1 MVKRFVAAAAAVLTL
16 VAAPLAQ
23 AAEHN
28 PGDPGHSVELGKIDH
43 PCAGRKLLYHSHN
56 DALYGTYKND
66 KLTVMAVDGQ
76 QVTDQEKVCFRL
88 APDADADGNDV
99 STLTVPDDGSL
110 DFLGEPGSTVWAAPQ
125 SADWTDSWR
134 PIWSG
139 LGAFDPAHE
148 AGEIPDNFVDDVM
161 HFDLV
166 EMDGP
171 GDVNV
176 FFSSRVG
183 DPERLFSSADEDMRT
198 ITYDVGGHGHFTW
211 TFSQPGIYE
220 MTWQGRAELKGG
232 GVERS
237 EPVTQYWLV
246 GDDTTVGLP
255 EGTTTDLRTPN
266 TTEETTTASPTTSAK
281 PSPKPAP
288 RPTSSTTSQ
297 STSRP
302 TSTTAPT
309 PTSTGSAAAEDR
321 RKLIEAGH
329 MDMALAAEG
338 SSIGA
343 MLIDDSDPHNQAKRE
358 SGSFIFAVPDAAR
371 KTLPEGARE
380 SFPEP
385 PEAMWILPQAQ
396 EKNLPWLGFST
407 TRVGA
412 DALSQGSKVTVSMRD
427 VSGPGRIYTWHEDL
441 RGLRVELDS
450 GDASKQLEYPVNA
463 HDHQGFGFTEPGV
476 YTATFTFAGTSA
488 SGEDF
493 SEDLVATFAVGDEA
507 VAAARDGRLGDAGAS
522 GAGAGKGKLTLSG
535 ALAEGIRSLE
545 KEIKKAGDTLAPLAR
560 KTNDGGKGG
569 SGAVSTL
576 ATPAAPAAK
585 DRRQSSGPAH
595 AQQPAPAQAA
605 PAQAAPARA
614 EEPASAKPAAQ
625 VQRAPERS
633 RASKSSSKPSNQ
645 QTSKSK
651 PSADSREDS
660 KSAKP
665 TRSTS
670 SPATSEAPAAPDDY
684 APSRNPAGEGTGI
697 HSSLDAAGAQ
707 PDGQAADTS
716 PTAGGF
722 WAGLAIGVGVMA
734 LIGGCVLF
742 VAAARLLR
750 RVERSAS

>member
-1 MVKRFVAAAAAVLTL
+1 M
-16 VAAPLAQ
+16 
-23 AAEHN
+23 
-28 PGDPGHSVELGKIDH
+28 
-43 PCAGRKLLYHSHN
+43 
-56 DALYGTYKND
+56 
-66 KLTVMAVDGQ
+66 
-76 QVTDQEKVCFRL
+76 
-88 APDADADGNDV
+88 
-99 STLTVPDDGSL
+99 
-110 DFLGEPGSTVWAAPQ
+110 
-125 SADWTDSWR
+125 
-134 PIWSG
+134 
-139 LGAFDPAHE
+139 
-148 AGEIPDNFVDDVM
+148 
-161 HFDLV
+161 
-166 EMDGP
+166 
-171 GDVNV
+171 
-176 FFSSRVG
+176 
-183 DPERLFSSADEDMRT
+183 
-198 ITYDVGGHGHFTW
+198 
-211 TFSQPGIYE
+211 
-220 MTWQGRAELKGG
+220 
-232 GVERS
+232 
-237 EPVTQYWLV
+237 TQYWLV
-246 GDDTTVGLP
+246 GDDATVGLP

-266 TTEETTTASPTTSAK
+266 TTEETTAASPTTSAK

-522 GAGAGKGKLTLSG
+522 GAGAGKGKLTLPG

-684 APSRNPAGEGTGI
+684 APSRNPAGGGTGI

>member
-1 MVKRFVAAAAAVLTL
+1 MLTL
-16 VAAPLAQ
+16 AAAPLAQ

-99 STLTVPDDGSL
+99 STLTVPEDGSL
-110 DFLGEPGSTVWAAPQ
+110 DFLGEPGTTVWAAPQ

-166 EMDGP
+166 DMDGP

-183 DPERLFSSADEDMRT
+183 DPERLFSSADEGMRT

-211 TFSQPGIYE
+211 TFSQPGIYK

-246 GDDTTVGLP
+246 GDDVTVGLP

-288 RPTSSTTSQ
+288 RPTST
-297 STSRP
+297 P

-309 PTSTGSAAAEDR
+309 PTSTGSAAAEDK

-329 MDMALAAEG
+329 MDMALVAEG

-343 MLIDDSDPHNQAKRE
+343 MLIDDSDPHNQAKRD
-358 SGSFIFAVPDAAR
+358 SGSFIFAVPDVAK
-371 KTLPEGARE
+371 KTLPEGVRE

-412 DALSQGSKVTVSMRD
+412 DALAQGSKVTVSMRD

-450 GDASKQLEYPVNA
+450 GDVSKQIEYPVNA

-507 VAAARDGRLGDAGAS
+507 VAAARDGRLGDAGAG
-522 GAGAGKGKLTLSG
+522 GAGAGNGKLTLPG

-576 ATPAAPAAK
+576 ATPAALAQA
-585 DRRQSSGPAH
+585 AH

-605 PAQAAPARA
+605 PARAA
-614 EEPASAKPAAQ
+614 EPASAKPAAQ
-625 VQRAPERS
+625 VQRTPERS
-633 RASKSSSKPSNQ
+633 RASNSSGKPSNQ

-651 PSADSREDS
+651 TSADSREDS
-660 KSAKP
+660 KPAKA
-665 TRSTS
+665 TS
-670 SPATSEAPAAPDDY
+670 SPATSEAPASPDDY
-684 APSRNPAGEGTGI
+684 APSRNPAGGSGTGI

-750 RVERSAS
+750 KVERSTS

>member
-1 MVKRFVAAAAAVLTL
+1 MLTL

-23 AAEHN
+23 ASEHN

-99 STLTVPDDGSL
+99 STLTVPEDGSL
-110 DFLGEPGSTVWAAPQ
+110 DFLGEPGTTVWAAPQ

-148 AGEIPDNFVDDVM
+148 AGDIPDNFVDDVM

-183 DPERLFSSADEDMRT
+183 EPERLFSSNDEEMRT

-211 TFSQPGIYE
+211 TFSQPGIYK

-246 GDDTTVGLP
+246 GDDATVGLP

-266 TTEETTTASPTTSAK
+266 TTEETTAASPTTSAK

-522 GAGAGKGKLTLSG
+522 GAGAGKGKLTLPG

-625 VQRAPERS
+625 AQRAPERS
-633 RASKSSSKPSNQ
+633 RASKPSSKPSNQ

-651 PSADSREDS
+651 PSADSREDFKSS
-660 KSAKP
+660 KPA
-665 TRSTS
+665 RSTS
-670 SPATSEAPAAPDDY
+670 SPATSEAPASPDDY
-684 APSRNPAGEGTGI
+684 APSRNPAGGSRTGI

-707 PDGQAADTS
+707 PDSQAADTS

-750 RVERSAS
+750 KVERSTS

>member
-1 MVKRFVAAAAAVLTL
+1 MKRFVAAAAAVLTL
-16 VAAPLAQ
+16 AAAPLAQ

-99 STLTVPDDGSL
+99 STLTVPEDGSL

-166 EMDGP
+166 DMDGP
-171 GDVNV
+171 GDANV

-211 TFSQPGIYE
+211 TFSEPGIYE
-220 MTWQGRAELKGG
+220 MTWQGRAELDGG
-232 GVERS
+232 GTERS

-246 GDDTTVGLP
+246 GDDATVGLP

-266 TTEETTTASPTTSAK
+266 TAPDTASPSASASATTQRPK
-281 PSPKPAP
+281 PSPSTRATPAP
-288 RPTSSTTSQ
+288 RPTTPAETA
-297 STSRP
+297 P
-302 TSTTAPT
+302 TSTTPAAP
-309 PTSTGSAAAEDR
+309 ADR
-321 RKLIEAGH
+321 RKLITSGH
-329 MDMALAAEG
+329 MDMALVAEG
-338 SSIGA
+338 SRIGA
-343 MLIDDSDPHNQAKRE
+343 KLIDDSDPHNQAQRE

-371 KTLPEGARE
+371 KTLPEGASE
-380 SFPEP
+380 NFPDA

-407 TRVGA
+407 TRVAA
-412 DALSQGSKVTVSMRD
+412 DALAQGSKVTVAMRD
-427 VSGPGRIYTWHEDL
+427 VDGPGRIYTWHEDL

-463 HDHQGFGFTEPGV
+463 HDHQGFGFTEPGA
-476 YTATFTFAGTSA
+476 YTATFTFSGTSA
-488 SGEDF
+488 DGKDF
-493 SEDLVATFAVGDEA
+493 SEDMVATFAVGDEA
-507 VAAARDGRLGDAGAS
+507 VTAAREGRLGGAGAAAS
-522 GAGAGKGKLTLSG
+522 AGKGKLTLPG

-545 KEIKKAGDTLAPLAR
+545 KELKKAGDTLTPLAR
-560 KTNDGGKGG
+560 KKDNSGDGGKSG
-569 SGAVSTL
+569 SGAVSTR
-576 ATPAAPAAK
+576 ATPAAPAQA
-585 DRRQSSGPAH
+585 AH

-605 PAQAAPARA
+605 PARAA
-614 EEPASAKPAAQ
+614 EPNSAKPAAQ
-625 VQRAPERS
+625 AQRAPERS

-651 PSADSREDS
+651 TSAGSREDS
-660 KSAKP
+660 KSARA
-665 TRSTS
+665 TRATRATS
-670 SPATSEAPAAPDDY
+670 SPATSEASSASDDY
-684 APSRNPAGEGTGI
+684 APSRNPAGGSGTGI
-697 HSSLDAAGAQ
+697 HSSLDAAQ
-707 PDGQAADTS
+707 PGDPAPDTS

-742 VAAARLLR
+742 IAAARLLR

>member
-1 MVKRFVAAAAAVLTL
+1 MKRFVAAAAVAVLMFA
-16 VAAPLAQ
+16 AAPLAQ

-88 APDADADGNDV
+88 APDADAEGNDV
-99 STLTVPDDGSL
+99 STLTVPEDGSL

-211 TFSQPGIYE
+211 TFSEPGIYE

-297 STSRP
+297 P
-302 TSTTAPT
+302 TSTTAPTTAPT

-343 MLIDDSDPHNQAKRE
+343 VLIDDSDPHNQAKRE
-358 SGSFIFAVPDAAR
+358 SGSFIFAVPDAAK

-385 PEAMWILPQAQ
+385 PEEMWILPQAQ

-412 DALSQGSKVTVSMRD
+412 GALSQGSKVTVSMRD

-450 GDASKQLEYPVNA
+450 GDASKQIEYPVNA

-493 SEDLVATFAVGDEA
+493 SEDLVATFAVGDES
-507 VAAARDGRLGDAGAS
+507 VAAARDGRLGVAGAGGAGAS
-522 GAGAGKGKLTLSG
+522 KGKLTLPG

-560 KTNDGGKGG
+560 KTDDGGKGG

-576 ATPAAPAAK
+576 ATPAAPAQAAPVQ
-585 DRRQSSGPAH
+585 QS
-595 AQQPAPAQAA
+595 A

-614 EEPASAKPAAQ
+614 AEPASAKPAAQ
-625 VQRAPERS
+625 AQRAPEGS
-633 RASKSSSKPSNQ
+633 RASKSSSKPSNR

-651 PSADSREDS
+651 TSADSREDS
-660 KSAKP
+660 KPA
-665 TRSTS
+665 RATS
-670 SPATSEAPAAPDDY
+670 SPATSEAPAALDGY
-684 APSRNPAGEGTGI
+684 ASSRNPAGGSETGI

-707 PDGQAADTS
+707 PDGQTPDTA

-750 RVERSAS
+750 KVERSTS

>member
-1 MVKRFVAAAAAVLTL
+1 MFA
-16 VAAPLAQ
+16 AAPLAQ

-88 APDADADGNDV
+88 APDADAEGNDV
-99 STLTVPDDGSL
+99 STLTVPEDGSL

-211 TFSQPGIYE
+211 TFSEPGIYE

-297 STSRP
+297 P
-302 TSTTAPT
+302 TSTTAPTTAPT

-343 MLIDDSDPHNQAKRE
+343 VLIDDSDPHNQAKRE
-358 SGSFIFAVPDAAR
+358 SGSFIFAVPDAAK

-385 PEAMWILPQAQ
+385 PEEMWILPQAQ

-412 DALSQGSKVTVSMRD
+412 GALSQGSKVTVSMRD

-450 GDASKQLEYPVNA
+450 GDASKQIEYPVNA

-493 SEDLVATFAVGDEA
+493 SEDLVATFAVGDES
-507 VAAARDGRLGDAGAS
+507 VAAARDGRLGVAGAGGAGAS
-522 GAGAGKGKLTLSG
+522 KGKLTLPG

-560 KTNDGGKGG
+560 KTDDGGKGG

-576 ATPAAPAAK
+576 ATPAAPAQAAPVQ
-585 DRRQSSGPAH
+585 QS
-595 AQQPAPAQAA
+595 A

-614 EEPASAKPAAQ
+614 AEPASAKPAAQ
-625 VQRAPERS
+625 AQRAPEGS
-633 RASKSSSKPSNQ
+633 RASKSSSKPSNR

-651 PSADSREDS
+651 TSADSREDS
-660 KSAKP
+660 KPA
-665 TRSTS
+665 RATS
-670 SPATSEAPAAPDDY
+670 SPATSEAPAALDGY
-684 APSRNPAGEGTGI
+684 ASSRNPAGGSETGI

-707 PDGQAADTS
+707 PDGQTPDTA

-750 RVERSAS
+750 KVERSTS

>member
-1 MVKRFVAAAAAVLTL
+1 MKRFVAAAAAAVLTL

-23 AAEHN
+23 ASEHN

-88 APDADADGNDV
+88 APDADAEGNDV
-99 STLTVPDDGSL
+99 STLTVPEDGSL

-211 TFSQPGIYE
+211 TFSEPGIYE

-297 STSRP
+297 P
-302 TSTTAPT
+302 TSTTAPTTAPT

-343 MLIDDSDPHNQAKRE
+343 VLIDDSDPHNQAKRE
-358 SGSFIFAVPDAAR
+358 SGSFIFAVPDAAK

-385 PEAMWILPQAQ
+385 PEEMWILPQAQ

-412 DALSQGSKVTVSMRD
+412 GALSQGSKVTVSMRD

-450 GDASKQLEYPVNA
+450 GDASKQIEYPVNA

-493 SEDLVATFAVGDEA
+493 SEDLVATFAVGDES
-507 VAAARDGRLGDAGAS
+507 VAAARDGRLGVAGAGGAGAS
-522 GAGAGKGKLTLSG
+522 KGKLTLPG

-560 KTNDGGKGG
+560 KTDDGGKGG

-576 ATPAAPAAK
+576 ATPAAPAQAAPVQ
-585 DRRQSSGPAH
+585 QS
-595 AQQPAPAQAA
+595 A

-614 EEPASAKPAAQ
+614 AEPASAKPAAQ
-625 VQRAPERS
+625 AQRAPEGS
-633 RASKSSSKPSNQ
+633 RASKSSSKPSNR

-651 PSADSREDS
+651 TSADSREDS
-660 KSAKP
+660 KPA
-665 TRSTS
+665 RATS
-670 SPATSEAPAAPDDY
+670 SPATSEAPAALDGY
-684 APSRNPAGEGTGI
+684 ASSRNPAGGSETGI

-707 PDGQAADTS
+707 PDGQTPDTA

-750 RVERSAS
+750 KVERSTS

>member
-1 MVKRFVAAAAAVLTL
+1 
-16 VAAPLAQ
+16 
-23 AAEHN
+23 
-28 PGDPGHSVELGKIDH
+28 
-43 PCAGRKLLYHSHN
+43 
-56 DALYGTYKND
+56 
-66 KLTVMAVDGQ
+66 
-76 QVTDQEKVCFRL
+76 
-88 APDADADGNDV
+88 
-99 STLTVPDDGSL
+99 
-110 DFLGEPGSTVWAAPQ
+110 
-125 SADWTDSWR
+125 
-134 PIWSG
+134 
-139 LGAFDPAHE
+139 
-148 AGEIPDNFVDDVM
+148 
-161 HFDLV
+161 
-166 EMDGP
+166 
-171 GDVNV
+171 
-176 FFSSRVG
+176 
-183 DPERLFSSADEDMRT
+183 
-198 ITYDVGGHGHFTW
+198 
-211 TFSQPGIYE
+211 
-220 MTWQGRAELKGG
+220 
-232 GVERS
+232 
-237 EPVTQYWLV
+237 
-246 GDDTTVGLP
+246 
-255 EGTTTDLRTPN
+255 
-266 TTEETTTASPTTSAK
+266 
-281 PSPKPAP
+281 
-288 RPTSSTTSQ
+288 
-297 STSRP
+297 
-302 TSTTAPT
+302 
-309 PTSTGSAAAEDR
+309 
-321 RKLIEAGH
+321 
-329 MDMALAAEG
+329 MDMALVAEG

-450 GDASKQLEYPVNA
+450 GDASKQIEYPVNA

-507 VAAARDGRLGDAGAS
+507 VAAARDGRLGDAGAAAS
-522 GAGAGKGKLTLSG
+522 AGKGKLTLPG

-545 KEIKKAGDTLAPLAR
+545 KELKKAGDTLAPLAR

-576 ATPAAPAAK
+576 ATPAAPAQA
-585 DRRQSSGPAH
+585 AH
-595 AQQPAPAQAA
+595 AQQPVPAQAA
-605 PAQAAPARA
+605 PAQAEPAQAAPARA
-614 EEPASAKPAAQ
+614 AEPSSAKPAAQ
-625 VQRAPERS
+625 AQRAPERS
-633 RASKSSSKPSNQ
+633 RASNSSGKPSNQ

-651 PSADSREDS
+651 TSADSREDS
-660 KSAKP
+660 KPAKA
-665 TRSTS
+665 TS
-670 SPATSEAPAAPDDY
+670 SPATSEAPASPDDY
-684 APSRNPAGEGTGI
+684 APSRNPAGGSGTGI

-750 RVERSAS
+750 KVERSTS

>member
-1 MVKRFVAAAAAVLTL
+1 MKRFVAAAAVAVLTFA
-16 VAAPLAQ
+16 AAPLAQ

-99 STLTVPDDGSL
+99 STLTVPEDGSL

-211 TFSQPGIYE
+211 TFSEPGIYE

-246 GDDTTVGLP
+246 GDDATVGLP

-358 SGSFIFAVPDAAR
+358 SGSFIFAVPDAAK

-463 HDHQGFGFTEPGV
+463 HDHQGFGFTEPGA

-522 GAGAGKGKLTLSG
+522 GAGAGKGKLTLPG

-576 ATPAAPAAK
+576 ATPAVPAQA
-585 DRRQSSGPAH
+585 AH

-605 PAQAAPARA
+605 PARAA
-614 EEPASAKPAAQ
+614 EPASAKPAAQ
-625 VQRAPERS
+625 VQRTPERS
-633 RASKSSSKPSNQ
+633 RASNSSGKPSNQ

-651 PSADSREDS
+651 TSADSREDS
-660 KSAKP
+660 KPAKA
-665 TRSTS
+665 TS
-670 SPATSEAPAAPDDY
+670 SPATSEAPASPDDY
-684 APSRNPAGEGTGI
+684 APSRNPAGGSRTGI

-707 PDGQAADTS
+707 PDSQAADTS

-742 VAAARLLR
+742 VVAARLLR
-750 RVERSAS
+750 KVERSTS

>member
-1 MVKRFVAAAAAVLTL
+1 MLTL
-16 VAAPLAQ
+16 AAAPLAQ

-99 STLTVPDDGSL
+99 STLTVPEDGSL

-148 AGEIPDNFVDDVM
+148 AGDIPDNFVDDVM

-171 GDVNV
+171 GDINV

-183 DPERLFSSADEDMRT
+183 EPERLFSSSDEDMRT

-211 TFSQPGIYE
+211 TFSQPGIYK

-288 RPTSSTTSQ
+288 QPTSSTTSQ
-297 STSRP
+297 P

-309 PTSTGSAAAEDR
+309 PTSTGSAAAADK

-329 MDMALAAEG
+329 MDMALVAEG

-343 MLIDDSDPHNQAKRE
+343 VLIDDSDPHNQAKRE

-450 GDASKQLEYPVNA
+450 GDASKQIEYPVNA

-507 VAAARDGRLGDAGAS
+507 VAAARDGRLGDAGAGGA
-522 GAGAGKGKLTLSG
+522 GAGAGKGKLTLPG

-576 ATPAAPAAK
+576 ATPAAPAQAA
-585 DRRQSSGPAH
+585 P
-595 AQQPAPAQAA
+595 AQQPVPAQAA

-614 EEPASAKPAAQ
+614 AEPVSAKPAAQ

-651 PSADSREDS
+651 TSADSREGS
-660 KSAKP
+660 KSAKA
-665 TRSTS
+665 TS
-670 SPATSEAPAAPDDY
+670 SPATTSEAPASPDDY
-684 APSRNPAGEGTGI
+684 APSRNPAGGSGAGI

-750 RVERSAS
+750 KVERSTS

>member
-1 MVKRFVAAAAAVLTL
+1 MKRFVAAAAAAVLTL
-16 VAAPLAQ
+16 AAAPLAQ

-28 PGDPGHSVELGKIDH
+28 PGDPGHSVEVPEIDH

-99 STLTVPDDGSL
+99 STLTVPEDGSL
-110 DFLGEPGSTVWAAPQ
+110 DFLGEPGTTVWAAPQ

-148 AGEIPDNFVDDVM
+148 AGDIPDNFVDDVM

-211 TFSQPGIYE
+211 TFSEPGIYE

-266 TTEETTTASPTTSAK
+266 TTEETTAASPTTSAK

-522 GAGAGKGKLTLSG
+522 GAGAGKGKLTLPG

-684 APSRNPAGEGTGI
+684 APSRNPAGGGTGI

>member
-1 MVKRFVAAAAAVLTL
+1 MKRFVAAAAVAVLTFA
-16 VAAPLAQ
+16 AAPLAQ

-99 STLTVPDDGSL
+99 STLTVPEDGSL

-183 DPERLFSSADEDMRT
+183 DPERLFSSNDEEMRT

-211 TFSQPGIYE
+211 TFSQPGIYK

-246 GDDTTVGLP
+246 GDDATVGLP

-266 TTEETTTASPTTSAK
+266 TTEETTAASPTTSAK

-288 RPTSSTTSQ
+288 RPTSSTASQ

-329 MDMALAAEG
+329 MAMALAAEG

-343 MLIDDSDPHNQAKRE
+343 VLIDDSDPHNQAKRE
-358 SGSFIFAVPDAAR
+358 SGSFIFAVPDAAK

-385 PEAMWILPQAQ
+385 PEEMWILPQAQ

-412 DALSQGSKVTVSMRD
+412 GALSQGSKVTVSMRD

-463 HDHQGFGFTEPGV
+463 HDHQGFGFTEPGA
-476 YTATFTFAGTSA
+476 YTATFTFSGTSA
-488 SGEDF
+488 DGKDF
-493 SEDLVATFAVGDEA
+493 SEDMVATFAVGDEA
-507 VAAARDGRLGDAGAS
+507 VTAAREGRLGGAGAAAS
-522 GAGAGKGKLTLSG
+522 AGKGKLTLPG

-545 KEIKKAGDTLAPLAR
+545 KELKKAGDTLAPLAR

-684 APSRNPAGEGTGI
+684 APSRNPAGGGTGI

>member
-1 MVKRFVAAAAAVLTL
+1 MKRFVAAAAAAVLTL
-16 VAAPLAQ
+16 AAAPLAQ

-99 STLTVPDDGSL
+99 STLTVPEDGSL

-166 EMDGP
+166 DMDGP

-211 TFSQPGIYE
+211 TFSEPGIYE
-220 MTWQGRAELKGG
+220 MTWQGRAELDGG
-232 GVERS
+232 GTERS

-246 GDDTTVGLP
+246 GDDATVGLP

-266 TTEETTTASPTTSAK
+266 TAQDTASPSTSANPSTSATPAPRPK
-281 PSPKPAP
+281 PSPSTRATPAP
-288 RPTSSTTSQ
+288 RPTTPAETA
-297 STSRP
+297 P
-302 TSTTAPT
+302 TSTTPAAP
-309 PTSTGSAAAEDR
+309 ADR
-321 RKLIEAGH
+321 RKLITSGH
-329 MDMALAAEG
+329 MDMALVAEG
-338 SSIGA
+338 SSISA
-343 MLIDDSDPHNQAKRE
+343 KLIDDSDPHNQAQRE

-371 KTLPEGARE
+371 KTLPAGASE
-380 SFPEP
+380 SFPDA

-407 TRVGA
+407 TRVAA
-412 DALSQGSKVTVSMRD
+412 DALAQGSKVTVAMRD
-427 VSGPGRIYTWHEDL
+427 VDGPGRIYTWHEDL

-463 HDHQGFGFTEPGV
+463 HDHQGFGFTELGA
-476 YTATFTFAGTSA
+476 YTATFTFSGTSA
-488 SGEDF
+488 DGEDF
-493 SEDLVATFAVGDEA
+493 SEDMVATFAVGDEA
-507 VAAARDGRLGDAGAS
+507 VTAAREGRLGGADAA
-522 GAGAGKGKLTLSG
+522 AGAGKGKLTLPG

-560 KTNDGGKGG
+560 KTDNSGGG
-569 SGAVSTL
+569 SGAKSGSPSSSA
-576 ATPAAPAAK
+576 ATPAAPPKQPQSAA
-585 DRRQSSGPAH
+585 A
-595 AQQPAPAQAA
+595 QPAPAQPA
-605 PAQAAPARA
+605 PAPAAQPAAQSQPQRA
-614 EEPASAKPAAQ
+614 SSNNRASTSSDKQSTRRASRSKTRDDSKAAKPAVTTKAK
-625 VQRAPERS
+625 APSE
-633 RASKSSSKPSNQ
+633 AS
-645 QTSKSK
+645 
-651 PSADSREDS
+651 SA
-660 KSAKP
+660 
-665 TRSTS
+665 TTGSTG
-670 SPATSEAPAAPDDY
+670 TSETYAAQP
-684 APSRNPAGEGTGI
+684 NPAGGSGTGI

-742 VAAARLLR
+742 IAAARLLR
-750 RVERSAS
+750 RVEQGAS

>member
-1 MVKRFVAAAAAVLTL
+1 MKRFVAAAAVAVLTFA
-16 VAAPLAQ
+16 AAPLAQ

-99 STLTVPDDGSL
+99 STLTVPEDGSL

-211 TFSQPGIYE
+211 TFSEPGIYE

-246 GDDTTVGLP
+246 GDDATVGLP

-358 SGSFIFAVPDAAR
+358 SGSFIFAVPDAAK

-522 GAGAGKGKLTLSG
+522 GAGAGKGKLTLPG

-576 ATPAAPAAK
+576 ATPAVPAQA
-585 DRRQSSGPAH
+585 AH

-605 PAQAAPARA
+605 PARAA
-614 EEPASAKPAAQ
+614 EPASAKPAAQ
-625 VQRAPERS
+625 VQRTPERS
-633 RASKSSSKPSNQ
+633 RASNSSGKPSNQ

-651 PSADSREDS
+651 TSADSREDS
-660 KSAKP
+660 KPAKA
-665 TRSTS
+665 TS
-670 SPATSEAPAAPDDY
+670 SPATSEAPASPDDY
-684 APSRNPAGEGTGI
+684 APSRNPAGGSRTGI

-707 PDGQAADTS
+707 PDSQAADTS

-742 VAAARLLR
+742 VVAARLLR
-750 RVERSAS
+750 KVERSTS

>member
-1 MVKRFVAAAAAVLTL
+1 MKRFVAAAAVAVLTFA
-16 VAAPLAQ
+16 AAPLAQ

-99 STLTVPDDGSL
+99 STLTVPEDGSL

-211 TFSQPGIYE
+211 TFSEPGIYE

-246 GDDTTVGLP
+246 GDDATVGLP

-266 TTEETTTASPTTSAK
+266 TTEETTAASPTTSAK

-385 PEAMWILPQAQ
+385 PEEMWILPQAQ

-522 GAGAGKGKLTLSG
+522 GAGAGKGKLTLPG

-576 ATPAAPAAK
+576 ATPAALAQA
-585 DRRQSSGPAH
+585 AH

-605 PAQAAPARA
+605 PARAA
-614 EEPASAKPAAQ
+614 EPASAKPAAQ
-625 VQRAPERS
+625 VQRTPERS
-633 RASKSSSKPSNQ
+633 RASNSSGKPSNQ

-651 PSADSREDS
+651 TSADSREDS
-660 KSAKP
+660 KPAKA
-665 TRSTS
+665 TS
-670 SPATSEAPAAPDDY
+670 SPATSEAPASPDDY
-684 APSRNPAGEGTGI
+684 APSRNPAGGSGTGI

-750 RVERSAS
+750 KVERSTS